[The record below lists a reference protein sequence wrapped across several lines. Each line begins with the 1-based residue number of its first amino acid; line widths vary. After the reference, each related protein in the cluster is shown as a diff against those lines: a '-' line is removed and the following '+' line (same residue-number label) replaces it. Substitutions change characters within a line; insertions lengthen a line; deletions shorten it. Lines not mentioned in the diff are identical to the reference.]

1 MKTVANTSPRW
12 AARIPL
18 LVLGLAALAGCSLA
32 PGMSMGIP
40 RGVPVVQIDAAWPSP
55 MMPTAQ
61 ASWPAALLLFRPGP
75 YRIEAG
81 DRIRLVVWDHPEF
94 SPAGSN
100 QSSGIVLAV
109 HEDGTIRP
117 PFIGKVQAR
126 GRTLGALR
134 EDVASRYASFYAQD
148 LLEMEL
154 AAVRGTPITVRGAF
168 RKTDPIRLDDEPM
181 SLARMLAMASID
193 ESTADV
199 RRLHLVRDGETFEL
213 DLEAPDAPAGQL
225 FLKPGDAIHLPSRDR
240 RQVYVGGE
248 VLRPAAIPIGSS
260 LDLAAAL
267 AQAGGIHP
275 DTASASRVYVVRA
288 PHGASERPIVYRLNA
303 DSVEGLAY
311 ATQFPLEAGD
321 HVLVGT
327 AAVARWGRFFRQ
339 LVPFGNVVRNAAAT
353 GTN

>member
-1 MKTVANTSPRW
+1 MKATAKPSLRW
-12 AARIPL
+12 PVRMPF
-18 LVLGLAALAGCSLA
+18 LVLGLVALTGCSLA
-32 PGMSMGIP
+32 PGMSMSIP
-40 RGVPVVQIDAAWPSP
+40 TGTPVVEIDAASSGAMAVAP
-55 MMPTAQ
+55 
-61 ASWPAALLLFRPGP
+61 ASWPASLLVFRPGP
-75 YRIEAG
+75 YKIEAG
-81 DRIRLVVWDHPEF
+81 DRIRLVIWDHPEF
-94 SPAGSN
+94 SSTGNTS

-109 HEDGTIRP
+109 HDDGTIRP
-117 PFIGKVQAR
+117 PFIGEVPAR
-126 GRTLGALR
+126 GRTLDALR
-134 EDVASRYASFYAQD
+134 EDVASRYASFFAQD

-181 SLARMLAMASID
+181 SLSRLLAMASID

-199 RRLHLVRDGETFEL
+199 TRLRLVRDGETFEL
-213 DLEAPDAPAGQL
+213 DLEAPNAPAGRL
-225 FLKPGDAIHLPSRDR
+225 FLKPGDAVHLPSRDR

-275 DTASASRVYVVRA
+275 DTARASHVYVVR
-288 PHGASERPIVYRLNA
+288 PSRGASKRPIIYRLNA

-311 ATQFPLEAGD
+311 ASEFRLEGGD